1 MKFFNK
7 TLIIAPHLDDET
19 LAMGGTIKKFV
30 NNKNSVFVLII
41 GGHLP
46 PLYSEKN
53 YKITKNESVKA
64 MSFLNVKKT
73 FYLDFPATGYHK
85 EDYPLI
91 NKEMNKIILDVK
103 PDTVFI
109 PFPDRHI
116 DHRTIFDCAMVN
128 TRPKGKYYPKLILSY
143 ETLSE
148 THWNA
153 SGIEPN
159 FNPDFFINI
168 DKTINQ
174 KISAMKFY
182 KSQIKNNPSRS
193 LDSIKSLAKFRG
205 SQNGCKYAEAYK
217 LIRFII

>member
-19 LAMGGTIKKFV
+19 IAMGGTIKKLV
-30 NNKNSVFVLII
+30 NNKNLVYVLFV

-53 YKITKNESVKA
+53 YKTTKKESIKA
-64 MSFLNVKKT
+64 MSFLNIKKS
-73 FYLDFPATGYHK
+73 FYLDYAATEFHK
-85 EDYPLI
+85 ENYPLI
-91 NKEMNKIILDVK
+91 NKQINKIIVDIK
-103 PDTVFI
+103 PSTVFI
-109 PFPDRHI
+109 PYPDRHI

-128 TRPKGKYYPKLILSY
+128 TRPKGKYFPKIILSY

-153 SGIEPN
+153 PGIEPN

-168 DKTINQ
+168 DRTINQ
-174 KISAMKFY
+174 KISALKFY

-193 LDSIKSLAKFRG
+193 IDSIKSLARFRG
-205 SQNGCKYAEAYK
+205 SQNGCKYAEAFK
-217 LIRFII
+217 LIRFIS